1 MPRRHYTR
9 ELLAPVVANS
19 RSVAGVLRAL
29 ELRQAGVTQAHVAK
43 RIRQLGIDTSHFL
56 GSRTNSGPGH
66 LPVRKPAAELLV
78 KKPELAARTHA
89 NKLRRALVEIGRE
102 LRCEGCGL
110 DCWRDMPITLEIDHI
125 NGEHNDN
132 RRDNLRFLC
141 PNCHSQTETYCVKN
155 LRVGE
160 QLAVYISD
168 REAA

>member
-1 MPRRHYTR
+1 
-9 ELLAPVVANS
+9 
-19 RSVAGVLRAL
+19 
-29 ELRQAGVTQAHVAK
+29 
-43 RIRQLGIDTSHFL
+43 
-56 GSRTNSGPGH
+56 
-66 LPVRKPAAELLV
+66 
-78 KKPELAARTHA
+78 
-89 NKLRRALVEIGRE
+89 
-102 LRCEGCGL
+102 
-110 DCWRDMPITLEIDHI
+110 MPITLEIDHI